1 MKRILGAAAGVL
13 LWVSGCGDDAT
24 SVEDQP
30 TAGSK
35 TTAAGAAGVASSPGG
50 EGGQSVTGPVPVG
63 GAGGGGG
70 GEVDAGGAP
79 SELGGAGAGGG
90 GGSPEVLSEVSG
102 RITSFMGTPLADVV
116 VIIGESS
123 TVTDAKGA
131 FTIADVAASYELTAI
146 DNERKFIQVVEGL
159 TTREPSVGLY
169 QLRLEQRSG
178 VVAGKLSGGGGF
190 PLPKGQAGV
199 VTFRGDRA
207 FGDLELKAAATSFSL
222 SVAWEGEAT
231 QTGLLAGIS
240 WKTGPAGP
248 AEYTGYARSSVTLE
262 ADKIVGNIN
271 GTVAATN
278 LALIDPAEHALTGT
292 LVVPGLPTLV
302 SSNLVVGRSYVPLNL
317 APGPISVMVPEIDA
331 TTEIAIRA
339 EFDEGASSSSV
350 SVPFSGNEPV
360 DVELPPPPQ
369 LVLPIEGALGVTLAT
384 EFSWKAAAE
393 GTYSVVS
400 WAIGDW
406 SITRVTASNKV
417 KLPDLSGAGVVYD
430 QGNYTPGWQLEQ
442 FGPASAPEDALQ
454 LLDGTSPSYGTKITT
469 YVSAGREFQL
479 AD

>member
-1 MKRILGAAAGVL
+1 MKRILGAAACVL
-13 LWVSGCGDDAT
+13 LWVSGCGDDAP
-24 SVEDQP
+24 SVENQA

-35 TTAAGAAGVASSPGG
+35 TTGAGAAGDASSPGG
-50 EGGQSVTGPVPVG
+50 EGGQPVTVPVG
-63 GAGGGGG
+63 GASGGG
-70 GEVDAGGAP
+70 GEIDAGGAP
-79 SELGGAGAGGG
+79 SELGGAGAGGA

-102 RITSFMGTPLADVV
+102 LITSFMGTPLADVV
-116 VIIGESS
+116 VIIGDSS

-131 FTIADVAASYELTAI
+131 FTIADVPASYELTAI

-159 TTREPSVGLY
+159 TTREPSVGIY
-169 QLRLEQRSG
+169 HLRLEQHSG

-199 VTFRGDRA
+199 VSFRGERS

-240 WKTGPAGP
+240 WKAGPAGP
-248 AEYTGYARSSVTLE
+248 AEYTGYAQHGVTLE

-271 GTVAATN
+271 GTIAATN
-278 LALIDPAEHALTGT
+278 LALTDPAEHAVTGT
-292 LVVPGLPTLV
+292 LLVPGLPTLV
-302 SSNLVVGRSYVPLNL
+302 SSNLVVGGSYVPLNL
-317 APGPISVMVPEIDA
+317 VPGPISVIVPEVDA
-331 TTEIAIRA
+331 TTELAIRA
-339 EFDEGASSSSV
+339 EFAEGMSSSSI

-369 LVLPIEGALGVTLAT
+369 LVLPIEGALGVTLDT
-384 EFSWKAAAE
+384 EFSWKAAPQ
-393 GTYSVVS
+393 GTYSVIS
-400 WAIGDW
+400 WGIGDW
-406 SITRVTASNKV
+406 SIARVTAANKV

-442 FGPASAPEDALQ
+442 LGPASAPEEALQ

-469 YVSAGREFQL
+469 FGSAGREFQL